1 MDWGSLADWL
11 AAIGTLLAVGVSVS
25 IAIYEVRKRQEGERL
40 LAAEHARARQADAAA
55 VVTWVE
61 TKQAGGRKHSILH
74 LLNSGQ
80 RPVFAVAMIPV
91 VYGTFERGQRWVVPV
106 LGPGVDLVESFDDAL
121 KSLVSLHG
129 APESIIAEASG
140 RVGVKLIFRDS
151 EGRSWER
158 GIDGKLKEREW
169 NFADDD
175 FPAEPNL
182 NKPSAAG

>member
-1 MDWGSLADWL
+1 M
-11 AAIGTLLAVGVSVS
+11 
-25 IAIYEVRKRQEGERL
+25 
-40 LAAEHARARQADAAA
+40 
-55 VVTWVE
+55 
-61 TKQAGGRKHSILH
+61 
-74 LLNSGQ
+74 
-80 RPVFAVAMIPV
+80 
-91 VYGTFERGQRWVVPV
+91 
-106 LGPGVDLVESFDDAL
+106 DLVESFDAAL

-129 APESIIAEASG
+129 APESIIVEASG

-182 NKPSAAG
+182 DKPSAAG